1 MEAPSAD
8 ATGEL
13 ESAPTAPQEP
23 LADLRK
29 IARVA
34 QVLIVVYT
42 LTQLGLWLTGGTRT
56 TVFRMAVPLLL
67 LATVGSAIAFLVWFR
82 RCRENAEILAPGTQ
96 KYSPGLAVGAWFIPV
111 AMWWIPR
118 RVAADIVRASGVEGG
133 TVLVNVWWGVWLVK
147 TAGGLIAAWVTGQGG
162 GYTVYDQVAG
172 VIAAVLVVLLIQR
185 ITTAQASSPKAF
197 LV

>member
-1 MEAPSAD
+1 MEVPSAD
-8 ATGEL
+8 VTGEL
-13 ESAPTAPQEP
+13 KSAPPAPQEP
-23 LADLRK
+23 LADPRK

-42 LTQLGLWLTGGTRT
+42 LTQLGLWLAGGTRT
-56 TVFRMAVPLLL
+56 TVFRMAVPPLLL
-67 LATVGSAIAFLVWFR
+67 VTVGSGIAFLVWFR

-133 TVLVNVWWGVWLVK
+133 TVLVNVWWGSWLVW
-147 TAGGLIAAWVTGQGG
+147 TAGGLIAARVTGQRG
-162 GYTVYDQVAG
+162 GYTVYGQVTG
-172 VIAAVLVVLLIQR
+172 VIATVLVVLLIQR
-185 ITTAQASSPKAF
+185 ITTAQASSPRCS
-197 LV
+197 